1 MIKINLLPVRAAK
14 KKESARQQ
22 ISISILTVIAVL
34 VIALGIYSVTLA
46 KISTAK
52 EEINKSEEE
61 IKQQKVK
68 IGEIDNLKKFQA
80 EVKSKLDI
88 LNQLRHDKTG
98 PANRLA
104 KLSDAVPEKLWL
116 TKYVESGSSISVSG
130 IAFNEELIADFMR
143 NLQASN
149 NEFTNVELQVSEQV
163 DISGIKAKRF
173 DISFIQKAQQ
183 APETSTPQKK

>member
-149 NEFTNVELQVSEQV
+149 EFTNVELQVSEQV
-163 DISGIKAKRF
+163 DIGGIKAKRF
-173 DISFIQKAQQ
+173 DISFIQKAPQ
-183 APETSTPQKK
+183 APETSMPQKK